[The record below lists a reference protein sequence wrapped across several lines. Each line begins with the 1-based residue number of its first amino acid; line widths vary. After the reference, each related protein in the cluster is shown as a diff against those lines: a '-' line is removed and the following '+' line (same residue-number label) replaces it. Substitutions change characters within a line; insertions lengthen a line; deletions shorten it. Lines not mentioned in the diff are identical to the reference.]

1 MVAWWLLPVAFALGV
16 GAGIGLLVLSF
27 WVDCWREAPRTD
39 ALRVPKRVLCDCAPD
54 GPCAKKCDGAPMSA
68 ALASLRAG
76 GDVAAPAPAPAPF
89 IDPADVY
96 GLHV

>member
-1 MVAWWLLPVAFALGV
+1 MLRWLRD
-16 GAGIGLLVLSF
+16 LLVTEVRPEPYRAP
-27 WVDCWREAPRTD
+27 VDLD
-39 ALRVPKRVLCDCAPD
+39 APKRVLCDCPKD

-68 ALASLRAG
+68 ALRSLREKGYAVVPVEC
-76 GDVAAPAPAPAPF
+76 DIEVIPAPARF